1 MPLCHA
7 RCRRLNF
14 TGKSSY
20 LFTVFS
26 LVVGNTHTAT
36 PPLSLPWENQHH
48 LSIHTLCDSSVKSSL
63 SVWQTLNIV
72 DCCVVTP
79 DSLYNGLG
87 ALPDGW
93 LPVFLDA
100 VPVWH
105 FKRPLIFKYASAYRR
120 EGKCIP
126 HGNVPVLFQNKCL
139 FTYSLKL
146 LLTRTFW

>member
-1 MPLCHA
+1 MLRSQHLSIFFEDVMSLDHA
-7 RCRRLNF
+7 RHRRLNF

-26 LVVGNTHTAT
+26 LVVGSTHTAT
-36 PPLSLPWENQHH
+36 PPPSPPWENQHH
-48 LSIHTLCDSSVKSSL
+48 LNIHTLCDSSVKSSL

-72 DCCVVTP
+72 DCCVVMP

-105 FKRPLIFKYASAYRR
+105 FKWQFIFKYVRNGLRR
-120 EGKCIP
+120 KRNNSNER
-126 HGNVPVLFQNKCL
+126 KCL
-139 FTYSLKL
+139 GV
-146 LLTRTFW
+146 